1 MVSLMKCSQHLR
13 TKLPSSSDL
22 LPGGMR
28 LASTNLMAVETLLK
42 LCKEIEVDYPRA
54 FGCLSS
60 HLGSLFKATY
70 SLLKVVTLSV
80 RELSVLYF
88 AYVRFP
94 VRLLTS

>member
-1 MVSLMKCSQHLR
+1 
-13 TKLPSSSDL
+13 
-22 LPGGMR
+22 
-28 LASTNLMAVETLLK
+28 MAVETLLK